1 MLLDKIAGAY
11 LFEKYIYILALETA
25 SPIVSALSFPGR
37 SHSRSRP
44 LAEPAKNFRAIKCF
58 GGKLEPNTGR
68 FEWFKTHRLT
78 STSPFNT
85 NEFQSCS
92 KVETTGPI
100 YRISY
105 DNLTFWERSFNG
117 PIHHGGYRSLGEQN
131 NQKGTEITEL
141 FEPRLLS
148 TKWKRYP
155 HNHARIQGGAHR
167 ARAPPFRWKEYF

>member
-1 MLLDKIAGAY
+1 MVFDKTACAY

-37 SHSRSRP
+37 TSFKKQTTGRTSEEFQS
-44 LAEPAKNFRAIKCF
+44 KGFR
-58 GGKLEPNTGR
+58 GKLEPNTGR

-100 YRISY
+100 YGISY
-105 DNLTFWERSFNG
+105 DNLTFWERSFNR

-148 TKWKRYP
+148 TK
-155 HNHARIQGGAHR
+155 
-167 ARAPPFRWKEYF
+167 